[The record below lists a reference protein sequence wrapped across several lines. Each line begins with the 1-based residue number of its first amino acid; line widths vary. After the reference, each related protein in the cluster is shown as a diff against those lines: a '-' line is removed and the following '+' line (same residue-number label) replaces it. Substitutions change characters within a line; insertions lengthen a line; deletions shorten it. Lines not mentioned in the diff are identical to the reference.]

1 MQDSQNTC
9 GISIESF
16 MKLTHQERL
25 DMVHALQNAAWAGR
39 IVMRVSTMRSMSPAA
54 LKNTCDYWSQNNKAA
69 ARIAYEYLAHGKDVK
84 LPIVP
89 PEWIQ
94 AVKDAQPDPE

>member
-1 MQDSQNTC
+1 
-9 GISIESF
+9 

-39 IVMRVSTMRSMSPAA
+39 IVMR
-54 LKNTCDYWSQNNKAA
+54 QNNKAA

-94 AVKDAQPDPE
+94 AVKDAQPDPEWIRAAPRRSDKWQVASDKCHILVLLGVKSPPACI